1 MWLYDCS
8 FAITLWRVILKQ
20 NHLLSNMIF
29 TKIKSYKIKFQI
41 GELCM
46 HIDMNHPVIAINV
59 SLKFYQLQMVSGHL
73 ILLTDRIVFKSLKG
87 THITNVTET
96 ILFSEIK
103 NLKMGLSFSPFRI
116 AIIRIDGE
124 TWIFDQINRKDAKKF
139 VELYHDIK

>member
-1 MWLYDCS
+1 
-8 FAITLWRVILKQ
+8 
-20 NHLLSNMIF
+20 
-29 TKIKSYKIKFQI
+29 
-41 GELCM
+41 M